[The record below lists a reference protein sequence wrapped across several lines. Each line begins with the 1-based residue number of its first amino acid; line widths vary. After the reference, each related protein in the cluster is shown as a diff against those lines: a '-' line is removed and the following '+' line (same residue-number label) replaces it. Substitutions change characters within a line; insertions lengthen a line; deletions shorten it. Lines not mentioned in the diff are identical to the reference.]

1 MINAAQMGEKLGVKV
16 ATINAWA
23 KANTLPAFKIGRH
36 WMFEADDVLRVI
48 KLNGNKLQQAMG
60 RIPR

>member
-1 MINAAQMGEKLGVKV
+1 MINASQMGEKLGVKV

-23 KANTLPAFKIGRH
+23 TNTLPAFKVGRH